1 MDELAL
7 EYRKDIRDH
16 LTAIGRRKIPM
27 MVTAAVLFGVA
38 ALVALVLPPVYRST
52 ATILIEEQEI
62 PQDLVRSTIS
72 SYADQRIQVISQQVM
87 TRANLMQIVDKYELY
102 PRQRKTDT
110 TEEILERMRKD
121 IKLDLVTSDVTDR
134 RNGNKTTATIA
145 FTLSFDSESPDK
157 AQRVA
162 NELTSLYLNENVQ
175 IRQQKA
181 AETSTFLSEEADRLT
196 KHLGEIDTRLSSFK
210 SRNSGRLPELA
221 QLNMSMRDR
230 TDSEILDL
238 DRQLSALEEKR
249 FYLEA
254 QLATV
259 KPNTPILS
267 ISGERIPDPDER
279 LKSLKAQ
286 FAGLSGVYSNSHP
299 DMVRMRQQIDALE
312 RETGSQGDTTEEQKQ
327 LVKLQGELA
336 VLRDR
341 YAEDHPDVSKLKN
354 SVAALEARIAEKP
367 AENAAGAVE
376 RKPENPAY
384 LSFQAQLESLKSEG
398 RALQRQREELK
409 KRMSLLESR
418 IEQTPEVEREYLDLT
433 RDREN
438 SISRYHE
445 IKAKLM
451 EAEIAQ
457 QLEKGRKSERF
468 SLIDPPELPEK
479 PRSPN
484 RPAILLIGLVLAL
497 GGGAGCVGAMETF
510 DKSVRNQREL
520 SSLLLAPVLSVIPH
534 IVNRDDRRSASR
546 RTWVIRATVVGGAVA
561 ALLVFHFFVM
571 PLEVAWYVL
580 LRKLKV

>member
-27 MVTAAVLFGVA
+27 MITAAVLFGIA

-145 FTLSFDSESPDK
+145 FTLSFDSDVPNK

-175 IRQQKA
+175 LRQQKA

-196 KHLGEIDTRLSSFK
+196 KHLAEIDARLSTFK
-210 SRNSGRLPELA
+210 TRNSGRLPELA

-238 DRQLSALEEKR
+238 DRQLGALEEKR
-249 FYLEA
+249 FYLES
-254 QLATV
+254 QLALV

-299 DMVRMRQQIDALE
+299 DMVRMRQQIEALE
-312 RETGSQGDTTEEQKQ
+312 RETGAANDTTEEQKQ
-327 LVKLQGELA
+327 LVKLRGDLA

-341 YAEDHPDVSKLKN
+341 YAEDHPDVTKLKARV
-354 SVAALEARIAEKP
+354 SALEARIAEKP
-367 AENAAGAVE
+367 AESSSAVE

-384 LSFQAQLESLKSEG
+384 LSFQAQLESLKAEG
-398 RALQRQREELK
+398 RALQKQREELK
-409 KRMSLLESR
+409 KRMSMLESR

-520 SSLLLAPVLSVIPH
+520 SSLLVAPVLSVIPH
-534 IVNRDDRRSASR
+534 IVNRDDRRSASQ
-546 RTWVIRATVVGGAVA
+546 RTWTMRATVVVGAIA

-580 LRKLKV
+580 LRKLKM